1 MPSSSRASCNPRR
14 GAQKVLIG
22 AADSTHSRCWVLPL
36 CHLHMPFR
44 ERALGAAPQAAGLT
58 SVVASACPIQQLKG
72 LLTAAF
78 FLCLLSSVGLGC
90 RVVCSS
96 AGWRADLRCSTQ
108 VTFIVEMLNVKE
120 TRLRTKNSARY
131 IGSYFALK
139 NTYKKS

>member
-22 AADSTHSRCWVLPL
+22 AADITHSRSWVLPL

-58 SVVASACPIQQLKG
+58 SVVASACPIHSKG
-72 LLTAAF
+72 CIF
-78 FLCLLSSVGLGC
+78 FLCLLGAWCV
-90 RVVCSS
+90 VVCSTS
-96 AGWRADLRCSTQ
+96 AGGRADLRCSTQ
-108 VTFIVEMLNVKE
+108 VTFIVEMLSVKE

-139 NTYKKS
+139 KTYKKKLICER